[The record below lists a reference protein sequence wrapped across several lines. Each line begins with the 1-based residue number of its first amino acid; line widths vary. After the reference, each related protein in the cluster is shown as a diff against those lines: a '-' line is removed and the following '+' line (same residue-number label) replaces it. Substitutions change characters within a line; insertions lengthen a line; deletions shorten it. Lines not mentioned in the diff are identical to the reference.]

1 MSMSL
6 LYLLFGVLLYDP
18 DSASQLHTYLLMYTY
33 KNNNVGNINTY
44 IFLIAFQIPSKQ
56 IIISF

>member
-18 DSASQLHTYLLMYTY
+18 DSASKLHTYLLMYTY

-44 IFLIAFQIPSKQ
+44 IFLIAFPIPSKP